1 MYLANLARD
10 PSILM
15 PVQPY
20 SSAVLAIFMFIGV
33 FGITY
38 VRVKFPQG
46 KIIVAGNRANRGY

>member
-10 PSILM
+10 PSIST

-46 KIIVAGNRANRGY
+46 KT